1 MKALNSFSVVE
12 VAVVADVPLC
22 VSCGAHAESVCSEC
36 ELRELLGQVLDAAYS
51 SASCPVRK
59 SRRRWFAQIK
69 QMLSTGLEERV
80 RNEGSP
86 TLLATLSEIQLCL
99 EA

>member
-1 MKALNSFSVVE
+1 MLRRL
-12 VAVVADVPLC
+12 VADVPLC
-22 VSCGAHAESVCSEC
+22 VSCGAHTEFGRSEC
-36 ELRELLGQVLDAAYS
+36 EQRKLLEQLLDLAYS

-59 SRRRWFAQIK
+59 SRRRWFVQIK
-69 QMLSTGLEERV
+69 QMLSAGLEERV

>member
-1 MKALNSFSVVE
+1 MKALNSFSVAE

-22 VSCGAHAESVCSEC
+22 VSCGAHAEFGCSEC
-36 ELRELLGQVLDAAYS
+36 EQRELLEQLLDLAYS

-69 QMLSTGLEERV
+69 QMLSTELVEQV
-80 RNEGSP
+80 RYEGSP
-86 TLLATLSEIQLCL
+86 TLLAMLSEIELCL

>member
-1 MKALNSFSVVE
+1 MALNSFSDAG
-12 VAVVADVPLC
+12 VAVVADVPLG
-22 VSCGAHAESVCSEC
+22 VSCGAHAESGRSDC
-36 ELRELLGQVLDAAYS
+36 EQRILLEQLLDLAYS

-69 QMLSTGLEERV
+69 QMLSTGLEERL

-86 TLLATLSEIQLCL
+86 TLLAKLSEIQLCL